1 MNWQEEIK
9 KFKGKFPDDNHKAL
23 EVFERLTD
31 ENWQTNLTFNDI
43 GLLTRYLDDYAETSL
58 PKEDGDTY
66 LEIKEM
72 VREIDEWENL
82 LESYLIDTRELLLDL
97 GM

>member
-1 MNWQEEIK
+1 MSWKEEIK
-9 KFKGKFPDDNHKAL
+9 KFKGRFPDDNHKAL

-43 GLLTRYLDDYAETSL
+43 GLLTRYLDDYVETRL
-58 PKEDGDTY
+58 PEGDDDK
-66 LEIKEM
+66 LMEIKEL
-72 VREIDEWENL
+72 VREIDELENL